1 MRRAY
6 TGCSAHGQRTPVRLR
21 YSLGMTRLSSDENA
35 DTLLAAGATS
45 PAPATR
51 ESSPLRVGERVERY
65 TVLERLGAGGM
76 GVVYAAYDPTLDR
89 KVALKV
95 LHTTS
100 RDSAAQARA
109 RLEREARALARL
121 HHPNVVTVYEI
132 GMVAGHV
139 FLAME
144 LVEGRSLAEWHSTP
158 EARDWRR
165 VIEIY
170 LAAGRG
176 LAAAHAAGLVHRDFK
191 PANVLL
197 GSDGRVVVTDFGLAR
212 LTSGATPLQDAASV
226 PSSAAWGMSLAD
238 LRSDAESAHP
248 RDPTDSPDSPAAPDS
263 PDSPAAPAAS
273 PDSLADTGAASPLA
287 GDVSPGDSHAR
298 VEQRQ
303 APRDAH
309 ADDADE
315 GLEGTWEL
323 PALAGSELAIDQ
335 LTRTGMVL
343 GTPAYMAP
351 EQHNSEAVD
360 ARTDQFSFCVSLHES
375 LYGMRPFA
383 GATPDALRDAIR
395 AGRVADPPRRSAVP
409 QRVRRVLL
417 RGLRADPDQRYPRM
431 HALLGALER
440 AAWPRARRLLAP
452 ASLAAIAVTAI
463 AVAIAAAVL
472 VGGSRAAA
480 PDASCAVDLT
490 GAWDPQV
497 SANVRAALSGRPDF
511 EGVFGQVTAHLD
523 AGAAAWHEAR
533 DRICAAEATDP
544 DPGAGAGAGLF
555 HHRMGCLLDYR
566 DQVAS
571 LTELLSAGDERASTF
586 VVSATRALP
595 DPTRCVALAPH
606 SASFALPR
614 DPAQRAEV
622 ARLRA
627 DLARAVTAFYTA
639 SFERATE
646 LANEVLTGARA
657 LGDRY
662 LEAAALYWRG
672 QGRAMRYDRAAIDE
686 DVAETVLI
694 AEEQGYPDLL
704 ARALV
709 TTAAFRVLDP
719 AVTREGMQELL
730 RRAHAAVERLGDA
743 GELGGWLAL
752 LEGYHSAR
760 YADTASAVAAFG
772 RARTLFQQAGNHFK
786 AARVDAYWGM
796 SLYANGRQR
805 EAEER
810 LAAALAVLGPN
821 RAALEAQPY
830 EIVCGLGLVIDAAER
845 LERYE
850 DARRIH
856 EFLDRRCPH
865 HAPPQPAGPVRA
877 VRGRV
882 LDAAGQPVAGA
893 LVMARR
899 GLHGNGRYALQSI
912 DTDSAAMT
920 HADHEGEFAFDR
932 LSDEPLVLV
941 AETEAGRSFPVP
953 VGPGALAGV
962 IAELR
967 PYGSV
972 RGRLGGHGEDAHP
985 GRERMIALLPAAP
998 EAPYRAMLL
1007 VPVRLDG
1014 TFRVERLA
1022 AGRYHLSLSENRRD
1036 PMNLRA
1042 GRWQPLRDVEVAPDR
1057 VTEIDLPAPAPAT
1070 APTTSLTVQVHNR
1083 FEGELP
1089 LAHIWA
1095 LPGAAVPGSIAGL
1108 HARWYDGVTALHFAV
1123 ATAAQAA
1130 PEGTAR
1136 PGDRWHRFVDLP
1148 IGDLVVCAVPLGN
1161 SAPYAVLLG
1170 YPPELDLYCRSV
1182 TAAEQLTG
1190 QPVIIDAAPM
1200 KRRP

>member
-1 MRRAY
+1 MN
-6 TGCSAHGQRTPVRLR
+6 
-21 YSLGMTRLSSDENA
+21 RLSSDENA
-35 DTLLAAGATS
+35 DTLLAAGAAS
-45 PAPATR
+45 PAPAAR

-65 TVLERLGAGGM
+65 TVLERLGSGGM

-89 KVALKV
+89 KVALKL
-95 LHTTS
+95 LHTAS

-109 RLEREARALARL
+109 RLKREARALAKL

-144 LVEGRSLAEWHSTP
+144 LVEGPSLAEWHGTD

-165 VIEIY
+165 VIETY

-212 LTSGATPLQDAASV
+212 LTSGTTPLPDGASM
-226 PSSAAWGMSLAD
+226 PSNTAWGLTLAD
-238 LRSDAESAHP
+238 LRSDAESTRLRAP
-248 RDPTDSPDSPAAPDS
+248 AAAPPAAPDTPDAPPASPAAPS
-263 PDSPAAPAAS
+263 AS
-273 PDSLADTGAASPLA
+273 PDADADA
-287 GDVSPGDSHAR
+287 G
-298 VEQRQ
+298 
-303 APRDAH
+303 
-309 ADDADE
+309 ADE
-315 GLEGTWEL
+315 GDEALEVTWEL
-323 PALAGSELAIDQ
+323 PALAGAALAIDQ

-351 EQHNSEAVD
+351 EQHSGEAVD
-360 ARTDQFSFCVSLHES
+360 ARTDQFSFCVSLYES
-375 LYGMRPFA
+375 LHGMRPFA
-383 GATPDALRDAIR
+383 GANPDALREAIR

-409 QRVRRVLL
+409 ARVRRVLL
-417 RGLRADPDQRYPRM
+417 RGLRADPDERYPRM
-431 HALLGALER
+431 HELLDALER
-440 AAWPRARRLLAP
+440 AARPRARRLLVP
-452 ASLAAIAVTAI
+452 ASLAAVAVAAI
-463 AVAIAAAVL
+463 AVAAVL
-472 VGGSRAAA
+472 VGGSRGTA

-497 SANVRAALSGRPDF
+497 SAGVRAALSGRPDF
-511 EGVFGQVTAHLD
+511 EGIFGQVAAHLD
-523 AGAAAWHEAR
+523 AGSAAWKEAR
-533 DRICAAEATDP
+533 DRICAAEAE

-571 LTELLSAGDERASTF
+571 LTELLGAGDERASTF
-586 VVSATRALP
+586 ALSATRALP
-595 DPTRCVALAPH
+595 DPMRCVTLARQ

-614 DPAQRAEV
+614 DPARRAEV

-627 DLARAVTAFYTA
+627 DLARAITAFYTA
-639 SFERATE
+639 SFERAAE

-657 LGDRY
+657 LGDRH

-672 QGRAMRYDRAAIDE
+672 QGRAMRYDRAGIDE
-686 DVAETVLI
+686 DVAEAVLI

-719 AVTREGMQELL
+719 AFTRDGMQELL
-730 RRAHAAVERLGDA
+730 RRAQAAVDRMGDA

-752 LEGYHSAR
+752 IEGYHSAR
-760 YADTASAVAAFG
+760 YADTASADAAFG
-772 RARTLFQQAGNHFK
+772 RARALFQQAGNRFK

-796 SLYANGRQR
+796 SLYAHGRQR

-810 LAAALAVLGPN
+810 LAAGLAVLGPDPE
-821 RAALEAQPY
+821 ALEAMPY
-830 EIVCGLGLVIDAAER
+830 EIVCGLALLIGAAER
-845 LERYE
+845 LERYQ

-856 EFLDRRCPH
+856 EFLDRKCPH
-865 HAPPQPAGPVRA
+865 HAPPQPAGAVRA

-882 LDAAGQPVAGA
+882 LDVAGQPVAGA
-893 LVMARR
+893 LVMAHR
-899 GLHGNGRYALQSI
+899 GLHGNGRYALQSL
-912 DTDSAAMT
+912 DTDFAAMT
-920 HADHEGEFAFDR
+920 HADQHGGFAFDR

-941 AETEAGRSFPVP
+941 AETDAGRSFPVS
-953 VGPGALAGV
+953 VGPGARADV

-967 PYGSV
+967 PYGGV
-972 RGRLGGHGEDAHP
+972 LGRLDGHGEDAHP
-985 GRERMIALLPAAP
+985 GCERMIALLPAAP
-998 EAPYRAMLL
+998 EAPYRAMLV

-1022 AGRYHLSLSENRRD
+1022 AGRYHLGLSDNRRD
-1036 PMNLRA
+1036 PMSLLA
-1042 GRWQPLRDVEVAPDR
+1042 GRWQPLREIEVTPDR
-1057 VTEIDLPAPAPAT
+1057 VTEVALPAPDPAA
-1070 APTTSLTVQVHNR
+1070 APTSSLAVQVRNR
-1083 FEGELP
+1083 FEGDLP

-1095 LPGAAVPGSIAGL
+1095 LPGAAVPGSIAEL

-1123 ATAAQAA
+1123 TTAAQAA
-1130 PEGTAR
+1130 PEGTAG
-1136 PGDRWHRFVDLP
+1136 PDDRWHRFADLP

-1170 YPPELDLYCRSV
+1170 YPPELDLYCRPV

-1190 QPVIIDAAPM
+1190 QPVIIEAAPM